1 MMAMEEFA
9 FIDNDSTTFP
19 PVEYFRK
26 PTIPQRFLDEADT
39 TKIVHLTEEDYQ
51 EVAQELKVEV
61 AAIKA
66 IVDIET
72 GRLHTGFNR
81 PRNPIID
88 FDAKIFARFCARKG
102 INLKAR
108 TSQQDILYKRGFNQ
122 VLEHQR
128 LSVACAIDSITA
140 FESTFW
146 GMFQIGGFNWK
157 LCGAQN
163 IQHFVK
169 EMCYSERSQL
179 KLFANFITNTDL
191 VKYLRAKNWRAFAKR
206 YNGPKYAQHG
216 YHTRLAA
223 AYRKHSEGCSTLTT
237 KP

>member
-1 MMAMEEFA
+1 MAIEEFA
-9 FIDNDSTTFP
+9 FIETDSTTFP
-19 PVEYFRK
+19 PIEYFRR

-39 TKIVHLTEEDYQ
+39 TKIAHLTEEDYH
-51 EVAQELKVEV
+51 EVAQELNVEV

-72 GRLHTGFNR
+72 GRLRTGFNR

-88 FDAKIFARFCARKG
+88 FDAKIFSRFCARKG
-102 INLKAR
+102 INLTTR
-108 TSQQDILYKRGFNQ
+108 TSQQGILFKRGFDQ
-122 VLEHQR
+122 TFEHQR
-128 LSVACAIDSITA
+128 LSVACEIDSITA
-140 FESTFW
+140 LESTFW

-157 LCGAQN
+157 LCGARS

-179 KLFANFITNTDL
+179 KLFAKFIANTDL
-191 VKYLRAKNWRAFAKR
+191 AKYLRAKNWRAFAKR

-223 AYRKHSEGCSTLTT
+223 AYRKHSKEASTSAA